1 MKLFARF
8 RSFISVLFHR
18 SQLGG
23 EIDEEM
29 RAHIHDRANHLE
41 RSGLSRAEAER
52 QARLEF
58 GGYQK
63 FKEECRDAVSAHFL
77 ETLLQDARYAIRTLR
92 KSPGF
97 TAVAILTL
105 ALGIG
110 ANSAIFSVVNAVL
123 LRPLAFRDSG
133 RLCLVSEQWQFNSSL
148 GPSYQNYVDFRDQS
162 KSFDAIAAVRNT
174 TFTLTGKGDPERLA
188 AQMDTASMF
197 PMLGVNAVEGHT
209 FLADEDRFGAPSVVL
224 LSYGFW
230 QRHFGGAPG
239 TLGKAIVLDNQSYTI
254 VGIMPP
260 GFQLLQPVD
269 VMVPLTPWAHT
280 LPDDRNWH
288 PGIIAIGR
296 LKSGVNMQQAQ
307 AEMSTIAA
315 RLDKQYP
322 IYNTGM
328 GVRVSSL
335 HETLVQN
342 VRPALLV
349 LLGAVGLVLLIAC
362 SNIAN
367 LLLARATSRQR
378 EIAIRTALGARHGR
392 ILRQLLTESV
402 LLAVLGAVVG
412 LALAWSSMTPL
423 LSLAGG
429 SIPKV
434 GPIRLDIPAIVFTA
448 GIAVL
453 AGILFGLAPAWQT
466 AKLDLRP
473 ALNESSRGSTGGSGH
488 LHVRNVLIV
497 TEVALALLL
506 LVSAGLL
513 IRSFARLQ
521 NVEPGFQPAHLLV
534 VNVPLSPQAYPKSAQ
549 RMDFFDRLIERTRAL
564 PGVVSAGAATFL
576 PVSGGGSIIHFN
588 ITGRAPKTPGDYI
601 LVGYRPISPD
611 YLQTLRVPLL
621 QGRMLTQADTER
633 GPFVV
638 VVNQSMAKQYFP
650 GESALGKRV
659 QLGALPD
666 KSIPTMEIVG
676 IVGDMKQN
684 LATDSQSEMYLPYR
698 QADTMLPVFFV
709 SLVVRTANDPRTE
722 VSALRSVVRNLNSD
736 QPLVNIRTMEENIST
751 SVSEPRFRTLL
762 LGIFAA
768 SALLLSVV
776 GLYGLMAYSVSQRVH
791 EIGIRMAL
799 GAQPGDVLRMIIGQ
813 GLKLVLIGVGL
824 GLAGSLALSRI
835 LAQFLYGVT
844 ATDPATF
851 IGVAATLIL
860 AAVAACYIPARRA
873 MKVDPMVALRYE

>member
-1 MKLFARF
+1 MSPLKYLTAGLRTLFGKRQSDSDLDQELRDYLDFSAAEKTKSGMSRTQAIREARMEMG
-8 RSFISVLFHR
+8 SMESV
-18 SQLGG
+18 
-23 EIDEEM
+23 
-29 RAHIHDRANHLE
+29 
-41 RSGLSRAEAER
+41 
-52 QARLEF
+52 
-58 GGYQK
+58 
-63 FKEECRDAVSAHFL
+63 KEEVRSSGWESTFASL
-77 ETLLQDARYAIRTLR
+77 WQDIRYASRMLR

-97 TAVAILTL
+97 TAVAVLTL

-133 RLCLVSEQWQFNSSL
+133 RLCLVSEQWPFNAAL

-174 TFTLTGKGDPERLA
+174 TFTLTGKGDPERLV

-197 PMLGVNAVEGHT
+197 PMLGVNALEGHT
-209 FLADEDRFGAPSVVL
+209 FLPEEDRVSAPSVVL

-230 QRHFGGAPG
+230 QREFGGARNA
-239 TLGKAIVLDNQSYTI
+239 LGKTIVLDNQSYAI

-328 GVRVSSL
+328 GAKVSSL

-342 VRPALLV
+342 IRPALLV

-378 EIAIRTALGARHGR
+378 EIAIRTALGAGRGR

-402 LLAVLGAVVG
+402 LLALLGAAIG
-412 LALAWSSMTPL
+412 LVLAWAAMTPL
-423 LSLAGG
+423 LSLAGH
-429 SIPKV
+429 SIPNV
-434 GPIRLDIPAIVFTA
+434 GPIGLDVPVVVFTA
-448 GIAVL
+448 GIALL

-473 ALNESSRGSTGGSGH
+473 ALNESSRGSTGGAGR
-488 LHVRNVLIV
+488 LHVRNVLVV

-513 IRSFARLQ
+513 IRSFERLQ
-521 NVEPGFQPAHLLV
+521 NVEPGFQSTHLLIA
-534 VNVPLSPQAYPKSAQ
+534 NVPLSPQAYPKSAQ
-549 RMDFFDRLIERTRAL
+549 RMDFFDHLIEQARAL
-564 PGVVSAGAATFL
+564 PGVVSAGAATNL

-588 ITGRAPKTPGDYI
+588 ITGRAPKTPNDYI
-601 LVGYRPISPD
+601 LVGYRPVSPD

-621 QGRMLTQADTER
+621 QGRMLTEADTER
-633 GPFVV
+633 EPFVV
-638 VVNQSMAKQYFP
+638 IVNQSMAKQYFP

-659 QLGALPD
+659 QLGALPEKD
-666 KSIPTMEIVG
+666 VPTME
-676 IVGDMKQN
+676 
-684 LATDSQSEMYLPYR
+684 
-698 QADTMLPVFFV
+698 
-709 SLVVRTANDPRTE
+709 
-722 VSALRSVVRNLNSD
+722 
-736 QPLVNIRTMEENIST
+736 
-751 SVSEPRFRTLL
+751 
-762 LGIFAA
+762 
-768 SALLLSVV
+768 
-776 GLYGLMAYSVSQRVH
+776 
-791 EIGIRMAL
+791 
-799 GAQPGDVLRMIIGQ
+799 
-813 GLKLVLIGVGL
+813 
-824 GLAGSLALSRI
+824 
-835 LAQFLYGVT
+835 
-844 ATDPATF
+844 
-851 IGVAATLIL
+851 
-860 AAVAACYIPARRA
+860 
-873 MKVDPMVALRYE
+873 